1 MMIWNW
7 LFDYHLKDKV
17 EEDDV
22 VDDYEENVLVMLEQM
37 LNNQMNV

>member
-17 EEDDV
+17 EEDD